1 MKINVKKLIPCII
14 AAAAVMLI
22 GGILI
27 LIFGVS
33 GAGSSLTKVLVA
45 IEGALA
51 IVIGLILGYIVL
63 LSRDD
68 DANFFLYDRR
78 TSKNIRPEDLT
89 FERINSRMGYYM
101 SLISG
106 SQEQM
111 WQKNILGREN
121 DRFGPN
127 DVYKPLAAYKMLY
140 DLAEL
145 DRLESWVLFN
155 EADAE
160 VISSLTAALKQNGED
175 EMGRTLRFLY
185 DDAMGPEDIER
196 VRDFVMGNAQ
206 YIRRRMQKY
215 IMDNLEWFY

>member
-14 AAAAVMLI
+14 AASAVMLI

-51 IVIGLILGYIVL
+51 IVIGLILGYIVI

-101 SLISG
+101 SLISS

-111 WQKNILGREN
+111 WQKNVLGREN

-145 DRLESWVLFN
+145 DRMESWVLFN

-160 VISSLTAALKQNGED
+160 IISSLTAALKMNGED
-175 EMGRTLRFLY
+175 EMARTLRFLY
-185 DDAMGPEDIER
+185 DEATGPEDIDR
-196 VRDFVMGNAQ
+196 VRDFVMGNAK

>member
-14 AAAAVMLI
+14 AASAVMLI

-51 IVIGLILGYIVL
+51 IVIGLILGYIVI

-101 SLISG
+101 SLISS

-111 WQKNILGREN
+111 WQKNVLGREN

-145 DRLESWVLFN
+145 DRMESWALFN

-160 VISSLTAALKQNGED
+160 ILSSLTAALKMNGED
-175 EMGRTLRFLY
+175 EMARTLRFLY
-185 DDAMGPEDIER
+185 DEARGPEDIDR
-196 VRDFVMGNAQ
+196 VRDFVMGNAK

>member
-14 AAAAVMLI
+14 AASAVMLI

-45 IEGALA
+45 VEGALA
-51 IVIGLILGYIVL
+51 IVIGLILGYIVI

-101 SLISG
+101 SLISS

-111 WQKNILGREN
+111 WQRNVLGREN

-145 DRLESWVLFN
+145 DRMESWVLFN

-160 VISSLTAALKQNGED
+160 IISSLTAALKMNGED
-175 EMGRTLRFLY
+175 EMARTLRFLY
-185 DDAMGPEDIER
+185 DEAMGPEDIDR
-196 VRDFVMGNAQ
+196 VRDFVMGNAK

>member
-14 AAAAVMLI
+14 AASAVMLI

-33 GAGSSLTKVLVA
+33 GAGSSLTKALVA

-51 IVIGLILGYIVL
+51 IVIGLILGYIVI

-101 SLISG
+101 SLISS

-111 WQKNILGREN
+111 WQKNVLGREN

-145 DRLESWVLFN
+145 DRVESWALFN

-160 VISSLTAALKQNGED
+160 ILSSLTAALKMNGED
-175 EMGRTLRFLY
+175 EMARTLRFLY
-185 DDAMGPEDIER
+185 DEARGPEDIDR
-196 VRDFVMGNAQ
+196 VRDFVMGNAK

>member
-14 AAAAVMLI
+14 AASAVMLI

-51 IVIGLILGYIVL
+51 IVIGLILGYIVI

-101 SLISG
+101 SLISS

-111 WQKNILGREN
+111 WQKNVLGREN

-145 DRLESWVLFN
+145 DRMESWVLFN

-160 VISSLTAALKQNGED
+160 IISSLTAALKMNGED
-175 EMGRTLRFLY
+175 EMARTLRFLY
-185 DDAMGPEDIER
+185 DEAMGPDDIDR
-196 VRDFVMGNAQ
+196 VRDFVMGNAK

>member
-14 AAAAVMLI
+14 AASAVMLI

-51 IVIGLILGYIVL
+51 IVIGLILGYIVI

-101 SLISG
+101 SLISS

-111 WQKNILGREN
+111 WQKNVLGREN

-145 DRLESWVLFN
+145 DRMESWALFN

-160 VISSLTAALKQNGED
+160 ILSSLTAALKMNGED
-175 EMGRTLRFLY
+175 EMARTLRFLY
-185 DDAMGPEDIER
+185 DEAKGPEDIDR
-196 VRDFVMGNAQ
+196 VRDFVMGNAK